1 MLALGIYENQ
11 TSTSPVA
18 TSGPPRGSHCSR
30 GARAKTAAASAGRPS
45 PGAPTPPYTPLFGPP
60 TRPPPTPLQGTL
72 QDSRSKRGGR
82 RPDPNPSGP
91 RARPPPLQPQ
101 PRCAASASPDR
112 ALALNLPSRPQW
124 WWQVRSHFCP
134 HFWPMTRA
142 CLLLPR
148 SVLCQMGRRTWEWT
162 PGAPRHWH
170 LARGGPGRELSE
182 LGGDTPASWLGEAG
196 EGPGRLEEVAP
207 AFIIEG

>member
-1 MLALGIYENQ
+1 MGGPGIDVRRCALGLI
-11 TSTSPVA
+11 SSLRAHPRPPVGQPGCCA
-18 TSGPPRGSHCSR
+18 TQCEPPGGPGRE
-30 GARAKTAAASAGRPS
+30 AASIGSTAPLGEWLGAQERGLTGLAAGL
-45 PGAPTPPYTPLFGPP
+45 PP
-60 TRPPPTPLQGTL
+60 
-72 QDSRSKRGGR
+72 
-82 RPDPNPSGP
+82 
-91 RARPPPLQPQ
+91 PPPLPDSS
-101 PRCAASASPDR
+101 PCRCAASASPDR